1 MEGNKTEPNYF
12 DEIKKRYKAS
22 TLNIVLLTRS
32 QGNTLS
38 APKHVIEQLRC
49 YKQQNR
55 IKQTDELWLVIDK
68 DRWPEQQLSE
78 VAAECSTNRYELGL
92 SNPCFEI
99 WLVLHYQD
107 LSALAEAEK
116 RLLCSSRHTK
126 TRWSEIKNRETIK
139 NFMQLTERINTA
151 VVNAEKLDTDKSVRW
166 LNTLGSRVYKLAK
179 SILENT

>member
-55 IKQTDELWLVIDK
+55 INKQMNSGLLLIKTDG
-68 DRWPEQQLSE
+68 QS
-78 VAAECSTNRYELGL
+78 
-92 SNPCFEI
+92 SN
-99 WLVLHYQD
+99 
-107 LSALAEAEK
+107 
-116 RLLCSSRHTK
+116 
-126 TRWSEIKNRETIK
+126 
-139 NFMQLTERINTA
+139 
-151 VVNAEKLDTDKSVRW
+151 
-166 LNTLGSRVYKLAK
+166 
-179 SILENT
+179 